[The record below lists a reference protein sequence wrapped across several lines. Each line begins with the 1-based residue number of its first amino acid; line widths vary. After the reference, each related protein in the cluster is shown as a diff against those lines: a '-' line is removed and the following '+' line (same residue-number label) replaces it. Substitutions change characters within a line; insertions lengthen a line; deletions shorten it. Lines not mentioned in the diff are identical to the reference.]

1 MKGPWI
7 NRAWD
12 PGSVLSSMRTRSG
25 EPNLRVRL
33 LAGLVALLL
42 AGPVI
47 ALAVFRVVAHVF
59 SLAL

>member
-1 MKGPWI
+1 MR
-7 NRAWD
+7 NRQ
-12 PGSVLSSMRTRSG
+12 G

-47 ALAVFRVVAHVF
+47 ALAVFKVAAHML

>member
-1 MKGPWI
+1 
-7 NRAWD
+7 
-12 PGSVLSSMRTRSG
+12 VLSSMRTRSG
-25 EPNLRVRL
+25 HPNLRVRL

>member
-1 MKGPWI
+1 
-7 NRAWD
+7 
-12 PGSVLSSMRTRSG
+12 VLSSMRTRSG
-25 EPNLRVRL
+25 QPNLRVRL

>member
-1 MKGPWI
+1 MR
-7 NRAWD
+7 NR
-12 PGSVLSSMRTRSG
+12 RG

-42 AGPVI
+42 LGPVI
-47 ALAVFRVVAHVF
+47 ALAVFRAAAHML